1 VIRLS
6 GLSIFIAILS
16 SAFIALFSGRM
27 ASSYMSTPRL
37 QQFNCQPA
45 AADSKLTETVEN
57 VLFDYEAL
65 VHPAMITHLNP
76 KRVAVLGGKQQQTS
90 ATLSEVLKHVSVKD
104 AVILGDEENGHKDEA
119 VDARISVLEMKDQEC
134 SVEDHGLFDVI
145 IDPNPFKAATD
156 FSSYFNCLNDDGVL
170 VLNTDTIITHKD
182 PALGI
187 GRLNVLGR
195 VMDFLG
201 EVGYESVHLYQDES
215 SSNDFGAHSF
225 LVALKS
231 AESRADWYSNE
242 AEVNIRLHQR
252 IGRSE
257 SLEFDSPTMLKYQT
271 PPKAV
276 ETVFCLD
283 DSNVKAE
290 ECGIRGFDPEVVNVP
305 YSDLSVGKSTMGEY
319 SGRGIFA
326 KTDIPKGRAVGMEKS
341 WLSYFIYPSAHS
353 IIMELYYWADE
364 NEDDEEDYVE
374 EVFESVSAVVGFSEG
389 YGFWSSLLGRSHST
403 VDSGLMMFCNH
414 GCNGTYNLCPDDAND
429 SEASVDPNQPPESL
443 SSIWGSAF
451 SPAVERNLRQA
462 LISGDKTNRDIKKG
476 EEILCNY
483 LEFIGRAS
491 DWEADVRGL
500 QGQCAGTE
508 LGEISFYEREK
519 QQA

>member
-6 GLSIFIAILS
+6 GLSIFVAILS
-16 SAFIALFSGRM
+16 SAFIALFTGRM
-27 ASSYMSTPRL
+27 TSSYLSTRQ

-57 VLFDYEAL
+57 VMFDYEAL
-65 VHPAMITHLNP
+65 VHPAMITHPNP

-90 ATLSEVLKHVSVKD
+90 ATLREVLKHLSVKD
-104 AVILGDEENGHKDEA
+104 AVILGDEENVHVDNA
-119 VDARISVLEMKDQEC
+119 VDARTSALVMKDQEC

-215 SSNDFGAHSF
+215 SSNDFGARSF

-231 AESRADWYSNE
+231 AESRADWHSNE

-252 IGRSE
+252 IGRAE

-290 ECGIRGFDPEVVNVP
+290 ECGIIGFDPEVVNVP

-326 KTDIPKGRAVGMEKS
+326 KTDIPKGRAIGMEKT

-414 GCNGTYNLCPDDAND
+414 GCNGTYNLCHDDAND
-429 SEASVDPNQPPESL
+429 SEDSVDPDQPPESL
-443 SSIWGSAF
+443 SSTWGSAF
-451 SPAVERNLRQA
+451 SPAFERNLRQA

-483 LEFIGRAS
+483 LEFTGRAS

>member
-1 VIRLS
+1 MQHQPPSSTTKSKSRSSSTLPFPMTTSCGGIYVIRLS
-6 GLSIFIAILS
+6 GLSIFVAILS
-16 SAFIALFSGRM
+16 SASIALFSGRV
-27 ASSYMSTPRL
+27 ASSYLSTRQ

-45 AADSKLTETVEN
+45 AAAADTKLTETVED
-57 VLFDYEAL
+57 VMFDYEAL

-76 KRVAVLGGKQQQTS
+76 KRVAVLGGKQHHTS
-90 ATLSEVLKHVSVKD
+90 ATLREVLKHVSVKD
-104 AVILGDEENGHKDEA
+104 AVILGDEENAHVDNA
-119 VDARISVLEMKDQEC
+119 VDARISSLEKKDQEC

-187 GRLNVLGR
+187 GRLNVLGI
-195 VMDFLG
+195 VTDFLG
-201 EVGYESVHLYQDES
+201 EVGYESVHLYQDI
-215 SSNDFGAHSF
+215 ARSF

-257 SLEFDSPTMLKYQT
+257 SLGFDSPTMMKYQT

-283 DSNVKAE
+283 SNAKAE

-326 KTDIPKGRAVGMEKS
+326 KTDIPKGRAIGMEKS

-374 EVFESVSAVVGFSEG
+374 E
-389 YGFWSSLLGRSHST
+389 
-403 VDSGLMMFCNH
+403 
-414 GCNGTYNLCPDDAND
+414 
-429 SEASVDPNQPPESL
+429 
-443 SSIWGSAF
+443 
-451 SPAVERNLRQA
+451 
-462 LISGDKTNRDIKKG
+462 
-476 EEILCNY
+476 
-483 LEFIGRAS
+483 
-491 DWEADVRGL
+491 
-500 QGQCAGTE
+500 
-508 LGEISFYEREK
+508 
-519 QQA
+519 